1 MLKYVFVALFASLI
15 TSVGLA
21 SAEYQPRAEAV
32 ADNVYTLVGPLGQ
45 RSADNDGLNANYAF
59 VITAQGVILIDSGAS
74 RLGAEK
80 LATAIRAVTPQ
91 PVRWVI
97 NTGSQDHRWLGHDYF
112 AQHGAQIALALVHA
126 EVVHPEPVH
135 LFLHLVRGIQG
146 AQQVAGGGLALQ
158 AVEFLLIGLTGDLL
172 VLVER
177 NRIGVTAPL
186 LQLLHQ
192 LDQRCFADRHGVDL
206 ALLFV
211 WQRQR
216 VRVQL
221 RLQKL
226 WPTLLLELG
235 HGAAAGTP
243 AQAVEQ
249 RVGVAG

>member
-1 MLKYVFVALFASLI
+1 MAHIIGLQFLFLPR
-15 TSVGLA
+15 LA
-21 SAEYQPRAEAV
+21 ILVDADTGEHPRQFLHIVLAV
-32 ADNVYTLVGPLGQ
+32 ATVH
-45 RSADNDGLNANYAF
+45 
-59 VITAQGVILIDSGAS
+59 AQGVQLHQFAGIVFVEMTGGVLLVVQIAQHGRVGGHRPQQIAEMPQGMGANGV
-74 RLGAEK
+74 LF
-80 LATAIRAVTPQ
+80 
-91 PVRWVI
+91 VI
-97 NTGSQDHRWLGHDYF
+97 